1 MYRTLLKTSLNTTDL
16 MHTNKLAPEGIK
28 YCNFLCQDYRDK
40 NEFSGIHTSCNNCRN
55 IQNLAE
61 KQISEKKITLEQFKE
76 NPEIING
83 IDVVF
88 ESKKTCLICK
98 EEKNINQFE
107 SSRSECK
114 ACKAIKTKTR
124 NNKDIEVAIAD
135 ILKAKD
141 NLISLEN
148 YVKTISKDKL
158 IIIISHFQVGRKSSD
173 TKDRMVFNVVEHFRK
188 MMTPTLCQ
196 GGCGYTLQEEFS
208 TCKACEIKN
217 KKPTAICKMA
227 TFEDN
232 IDEIAE
238 NLEEITPQNDYLYN
252 REQYAKIS
260 QKLGLKVKQKDKRDD
275 VIKMINEKVKTR
287 KEEKAKLLFIED
299 PKNIEVC
306 DKIELNGF
314 LILAREDGFIN
325 ATELCKAGGKEFK
338 HWNSLESTK
347 LLIQT
352 LEQDEILKV
361 GIPTFKNTDPVFKS
375 VDSQKGRYG
384 CSWIHPDLAVQLAQW
399 ISPTFSL
406 KVSRWVREI
415 AITGTVKAG
424 KELSNKQLLEFQNKI
439 SQDKEKFKTLENNH
453 KNILKKRQYHKF
465 EKGPAFYVVSA
476 KDNNYKIGFDDI
488 DINQRLRSYRT
499 LVPDFKLHYLVYTSD
514 AFLLEQNILRRFDYS
529 KLEANH
535 EVVINVK
542 LNEIVESVNMLIS
555 FCNFKATTVS
565 QEEIDKY
572 SSEE

>member
-1 MYRTLLKTSLNTTDL
+1 MYRNLLKTSLNTTDL

-55 IQNLAE
+55 IQNLDE

-232 IDEIAE
+232 LDEIAE

-260 QKLGLKVKQKDKRDD
+260 HKLGLKVKQKDKRDD

-314 LILAREDGFIN
+314 LILAREDGYVN
-325 ATELCKAGGKEFK
+325 VTQLCKAGGKRIDNWVRLESSKNIINEFS
-338 HWNSLESTK
+338 NSLTYEGVK
-347 LLIQT
+347 LIHT
-352 LEQDEILKV
+352 IE
-361 GIPTFKNTDPVFKS
+361 GKNGGT
-375 VDSQKGRYG
+375 YY
-384 CSWIHPDLAVQLAQW
+384 HPDLAIQLAQW
-399 ISPTFSL
+399 ISPSFAIQ
-406 KVSRWVREI
+406 VSKWTRELL
-415 AITGTVKAG
+415 ITGTVKAG

-439 SQDKEKFKTLENNH
+439 NQDKETFKTLENKH
-453 KNILKKRQYHKF
+453 KNILKKRHYHKF
-465 EKGPAFYVVSA
+465 EKGPAFYIISA

-514 AFLLEQNILRRFDYS
+514 AFLLEQNILKRFDYS
-529 KLEANH
+529 KLELNH
-535 EVVINVK
+535 EVVIDVK